1 MKIKWTDLLLWIVG
15 TELVGAMS
23 ALFSGGSFSAFYNS
37 LEQPPL
43 APPGWLFPVAWAI
56 LYGLMGT
63 SAYLIQKSNDSR
75 RKRAIFLYWIQL
87 FVNFLWTPIFFG
99 IKSLS
104 GATAVVLVLLILVS
118 AMTALFYRI
127 NKTAAYL
134 NIPYVLWTAYAAYL
148 TIGTLVLQK

>member
-87 FVNFLWTPIFFG
+87 FVNFLWWF
-99 IKSLS
+99 L
-104 GATAVVLVLLILVS
+104 
-118 AMTALFYRI
+118 R
-127 NKTAAYL
+127 
-134 NIPYVLWTAYAAYL
+134 
-148 TIGTLVLQK
+148 